1 MGCCKESGTAFNR
14 SDILDYMGALSTR
27 MVMVMVFMARNI
39 NLISVILAIFMRS
52 MIYDAP

>member
-1 MGCCKESGTAFNR
+1 MGYCKESGTAFNR